1 MSLSLSITV
10 VVALGFAPPLLWLW
24 FWLKEDARPE
34 PRKEI
39 MIVFLAGMAMVLVAY
54 IAQALAAWLLLIIDR
69 GSISLSES
77 LAMRPSYQTYSAS
90 VRIIAIIGF
99 ALIEELAK
107 FGAAFFTAL
116 HSKYF
121 DEPVDAMIY
130 VMTASLGFAALENAL
145 FISQAAHQIQEALV
159 VGAFRFA
166 NAVLIHASTGAIIG
180 AGFAFSFCKQGS
192 RVGYALLSL
201 GAATAVHGIYNFFV
215 LAGLDNPAYQ
225 SRATITVI
233 GGAVIAL
240 LLFERAQRL
249 RARCENE
256 IIA

>member
-1 MSLSLSITV
+1 MNLSGILFLVT
-10 VVALGFAPPLLWLW
+10 AAGFAPPLLWLW

-39 MIVFLAGMAMVLVAY
+39 ALVFLAGMAMVLVAY
-54 IAQALAAWLLLIIDR
+54 IAQALTAWILLMIDR
-69 GSISLSES
+69 GPISLSES
-77 LAMRPSYQTYSAS
+77 LAMRPSYQTYSFS
-90 VRIIAIIGF
+90 VRVIAIIGF

-107 FGAAFFTAL
+107 FSAAFFTAL

-130 VMTASLGFAALENAL
+130 VMTAALGFAALENAL
-145 FISQAAHQIQEALV
+145 FVSQSAHQIQEAIV

-180 AGFAFSFCKQGS
+180 AGFAFSFCKRS
-192 RVGYALLSL
+192 KRVGYAILAL
-201 GAATAVHGIYNFFV
+201 GAAVAVHAVYNFFV
-215 LAGLDNPAYQ
+215 LAGLDNTAYQ
-225 SRATITVI
+225 SRATLTVI
-233 GGAVIAL
+233 GSAIIAL

-249 RARCENE
+249 HAQCDDE
-256 IIA
+256 IVK